1 LDRALLAAGSRRPP
15 NDPPEAGHVNLE
27 RDPDDAAEI
36 ESAAEAQRIVRD
48 ALEQAVRIQSDTSP
62 SSPDE
67 RRPAEDGEDGVAERL
82 AEADREAA
90 ERVRQAVAVAAD
102 LMAHVREEAEKLAG
116 EIVQQA
122 QLDAQAASQER
133 LANADRL
140 AAEVLRT
147 ADRLALDIVE
157 EARRSSSP
165 IEGADGIGPPPTPD
179 PPDDGQS
186 HEVGE
191 VDGEA
196 GTVTSSRRPRR
207 RPNLLGKTARVV
219 LLVLVGVVGSDLVRS
234 CVAEPYTVAS
244 TSMEPELKDGNRL
257 VVDKLAY
264 RFGEVRRGDVVVF
277 DTSRISDETV
287 RLGETLVKRV
297 IGLPG
302 ESVRAVD
309 GVVLVD
315 GVPVPEPS
323 PGTPKT
329 PSFGPVQVPDG
340 SVFVLGDNRVV
351 SIDSRTFGP
360 VPADAIIGRVD
371 AVLWPPGDAGPL

>member
-1 LDRALLAAGSRRPP
+1 MNP
-15 NDPPEAGHVNLE
+15 E
-27 RDPDDAAEI
+27 RDPDDAAEAD
-36 ESAAEAQRIVRD
+36 SAAEAQRIVRD
-48 ALEQAVRIQSDTSP
+48 ALEQVARVQSETAP
-62 SSPDE
+62 SAHDE
-67 RRPAEDGEDGVAERL
+67 QAPADDGEHGVAERL
-82 AEADREAA
+82 AEADREAS
-90 ERVRQAVAVAAD
+90 ERVRQAVAIAAD

-122 QLDAQAASQER
+122 QLEAQAASQER

-157 EARRSSSP
+157 EARLSSSP
-165 IEGADGIGPPPTPD
+165 SEEVDDSDRPPPPD
-179 PPDDGQS
+179 PPDRERADAADPADG
-186 HEVGE
+186 
-191 VDGEA
+191 DA
-196 GTVTSSRRPRR
+196 GKGTGSRRRR

-264 RFGEVRRGDVVVF
+264 RFGEVGRGDVVVF
-277 DTSRISDETV
+277 DTSRVSDETV
-287 RLGETLVKRV
+287 PLGETLVKRV
-297 IGLPG
+297 VGLPG
-302 ESVRAVD
+302 ETVQAVD

-315 GVPVPEPS
+315 GVPLPEPS